1 MTKPTR
7 DVSYGTVLQ
16 EINFWSS
23 LERALEGI
31 QAQLRREEVGM
42 VMDALR
48 NGKRFPA
55 TVRLTTDTGL
65 KDATDLGG
73 SPLLFLRID
82 EADGYWQSTST
93 SNE

>member
-1 MTKPTR
+1 
-7 DVSYGTVLQ
+7 
-16 EINFWSS
+16 
-23 LERALEGI
+23 
-31 QAQLRREEVGM
+31 M

-48 NGKRFPA
+48 NAKRFPA

-93 SNE
+93 TK

>member
-1 MTKPTR
+1 MTKLTR
-7 DVSYGTVLQ
+7 DVSSGTVLQ
-16 EINFWSS
+16 EFNFGSS

-48 NGKRFPA
+48 NAKRFHA
-55 TVRLTTDTGL
+55 TVGFTTDTGL
-65 KDATDLGG
+65 KDTTDLGG
-73 SPLLFLRID
+73 SSLLFLRID

-93 SNE
+93 TK